1 MAPKAQRELEYN
13 HELIMSA
20 GAGENGETR
29 EYKIAGVAGLT
40 LTVTKAG
47 TGTYYCRYQVMEG
60 GKKRFRRQK
69 IGRRDRVKLKDAK
82 AKAQLLIGQVE
93 KGEDPVAAKQAL
105 KGALTLRQLFEE
117 RATTDKE
124 TSARTLNDYRQVLT
138 KHVFPRLGDHAAA
151 SITEDQFAK
160 VLRAIEKDAPHSAHK
175 AQSALGSTYK
185 WARQKGLA
193 GVKSNPVKELGFI
206 VASKP
211 RERVLTDDE
220 LAKLWSAFD
229 APEFSG
235 GVPVKR
241 ILKLAV
247 LLGQRNTEITGARKT
262 ELRDLEGENPLWR
275 IPPDRMKRRREH
287 FVPLSKQA
295 AAIFRAALKD
305 AGEGEYVFPGSTH
318 GRQQNRSKHIARGT
332 VSNNM
337 SDAIKLAGLTD
348 VRVHDQRKQL
358 TTWLAENQYAGSAV
372 LDAILHHAPQ
382 GVTDK
387 FYNFA
392 KLEKP
397 VRVALQQWA
406 DHVWTITGQS

>member
-287 FVPLSKQA
+287 LVPLSRQA
-295 AAIFRAALKD
+295 AAIFREALKD

-397 VRVALQQWA
+397 VRDALQRWA

>member
-47 TGTYYCRYQVMEG
+47 TGTFYCRYQVMEG

-69 IGRRDRVKLKDAK
+69 IGRRDRVKLKDAR

-105 KGALTLRQLFEE
+105 KGALTLKQLFEE
-117 RATTDKE
+117 RAATDKD
-124 TSARTLNDYRQVLT
+124 TSARTLSDYHQVLT
-138 KHVFPRLGDHAAA
+138 KHVFPTLGDHAAA
-151 SITEDQFAK
+151 AITEEQFAK
-160 VLRAIEKDAPHSAHK
+160 ALRAVEKTAPHAAHK

-206 VASKP
+206 VASTP
-211 RERVLTDDE
+211 RERVLLPEE
-220 LAKLWSAFD
+220 LAKLWAAFD
-229 APEFSG
+229 APKFSG
-235 GVPVKR
+235 GPSVKR

-247 LLGQRNTEITGARKT
+247 LLGQRNSEITGAQKS
-262 ELRDLEGENPLWR
+262 ELRGLDGDSPLWR
-275 IPPDRMKRRREH
+275 IPADRMKRRREH
-287 FVPLSKQA
+287 FIPLSSQA
-295 AAIFRAALKD
+295 VAIFQEALKE
-305 AGEGEYVFPGSTH
+305 AGDSEFVFPGSTH
-318 GRQQNRSKHIARGT
+318 GRQRNRSKHIARGT

-337 SDAIKLAGLTD
+337 SDAIALAGLRD

-406 DHVWTITGQS
+406 DHVWQITGQA